1 MSPEL
6 ISPEQFGL
14 KTGRPTKSSDCY
26 ALGMVIYE
34 IISGKPPF
42 YEDGEITA
50 SLKVLKGKHP
60 RREDG
65 FTDGL
70 WKTMEQCWVSH
81 PSNRPSIEGVLQ
93 CLEMCSNTSQPF
105 PGMDDGMEVEFNGRL
120 LSSPTEEVPCHL
132 NTLHREERQRED
144 RCICCSV
151 SQLSIDGHR
160 KSSS

>member
-34 IISGKPPF
+34 VISGKPPF

-60 RREDG
+60 RRGEG
-65 FTDGL
+65 FMEGL
-70 WKTMEQCWVSH
+70 WGMLEQCWTSR
-81 PSNRPSIEGVLQ
+81 PNDRPSVEDVQ
-93 CLEMCSNTSQPF
+93 RCLETCSDIQPPPF
-105 PGMDDGMEVEFNGRL
+105 PGIDNGVEVDLGFNGW
-120 LSSPTEEVPCHL
+120 
-132 NTLHREERQRED
+132 
-144 RCICCSV
+144 
-151 SQLSIDGHR
+151 
-160 KSSS
+160 